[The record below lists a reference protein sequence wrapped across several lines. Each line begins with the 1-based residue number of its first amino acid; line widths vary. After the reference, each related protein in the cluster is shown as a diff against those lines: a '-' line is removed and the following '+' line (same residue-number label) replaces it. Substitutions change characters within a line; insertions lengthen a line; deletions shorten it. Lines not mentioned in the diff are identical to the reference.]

1 MADTIKCPNCGS
13 NLTLNA
19 DTGLLDCPN
28 CGSSFDPQKL
38 AVTVEELEAKQ
49 AEPTDPS
56 QAPAQADAQ
65 AQEQGRRKACNR
77 CSYGCHILRFLRIT
91 GSRRKETY

>member
-19 DTGLLDCPN
+19 DTGLLECPN
-28 CGSSFDPQKL
+28 CGSTFDPQKL

-49 AEPTDPS
+49 AEPTDPA
-56 QAPAQADAQ
+56 QAPARVKSSPREHLSRQNLSAMHAAQ
-65 AQEQGRRKACNR
+65 N
-77 CSYGCHILRFLRIT
+77 L
-91 GSRRKETY
+91 

>member
-1 MADTIKCPNCGS
+1 MADTLKCPNCGS

-56 QAPAQADAQ
+56 QAPAH
-65 AQEQGRRKACNR
+65 K
-77 CSYGCHILRFLRIT
+77 YYHP
-91 GSRRKETY
+91 